1 MSGTLTK
8 ILTNGSSN
16 RNTQH
21 SFYSKRWH
29 IMNLMVIHGLLEY
42 WIFFFALL
50 ALASNMRMPLELP
63 ASTW

>member
-1 MSGTLTK
+1 
-8 ILTNGSSN
+8 
-16 RNTQH
+16 
-21 SFYSKRWH
+21 
-29 IMNLMVIHGLLEY
+29 MNLMVIHGLLEY